1 MKKYFTDQFN
11 NSDLVRRSIHD
22 EIGPH
27 SHVHRRA
34 RSAPPSRL
42 TMKDVL
48 ADNTLYTRDDTDLK
62 MSPID
67 SKATRNNSV
76 QRIKRQIELY
86 NNLVN
91 KAASGH
97 GNTDPYESITDDIK
111 KYVAYINDTSDR
123 NNKNEAGKAFTS
135 Y

>member
-1 MKKYFTDQFN
+1 
-11 NSDLVRRSIHD
+11 
-22 EIGPH
+22 
-27 SHVHRRA
+27 
-34 RSAPPSRL
+34 
-42 TMKDVL
+42 MKDVL